1 MKLNTNEKNLII
13 QAIEKAERE
22 TSGEIRVHLSYSL
35 HEPDPLLQAQ
45 IQFQKLNMHQ
55 TAKRNGILLYI
66 NPRARKFAVF
76 GDQGINEKLGQHYWV
91 ELKDKLKLDILS
103 QGLTSAIV
111 NAVQE
116 LGKQLKTHFP
126 FMLNDRNELK
136 NDLSES
142 D

>member
-1 MKLNTNEKNLII
+1 MKLNSNEKKMII

-35 HEPDPLLQAQ
+35 HEAEPLQQAQ

-55 TAKRNGILLYI
+55 TTKRNGILLYI

-76 GDQGINEKLGQHYWV
+76 GDQGINEKLGQHYWE
-91 ELKDKLKLDILS
+91 ELKDKLKQDILS

-126 FMLNDRNELK
+126 FMKNDKNELK